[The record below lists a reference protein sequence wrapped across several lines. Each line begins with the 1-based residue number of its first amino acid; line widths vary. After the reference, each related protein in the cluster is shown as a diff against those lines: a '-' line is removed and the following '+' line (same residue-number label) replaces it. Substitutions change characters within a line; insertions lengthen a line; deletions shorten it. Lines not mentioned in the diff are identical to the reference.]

1 MKKKKLETQI
11 IVFDGEDCCC
21 RTIQN
26 CVRDFQNFG
35 DTRITYTGVM
45 SSPEIVRCETCG
57 DKVELD
63 EKRMKQIAKYNAEQD
78 VDFLIRKKQLI
89 EEEIKMLE
97 DKKKI
102 IEQKFKQLIDF
113 SNKFL
118 KDKAETMEDYIEEN
132 YTDPD
137 YDYWD

>member
-1 MKKKKLETQI
+1 MKKKETKIQMI
-11 IVFDGEDCCC
+11 LFDGESCKCFNVLDFSAKSAMDLPF
-21 RTIQN
+21 
-26 CVRDFQNFG
+26 RDFTG
-35 DTRITYTGVM
+35 TYIMDGK
-45 SSPEIVRCETCG
+45 IG
-57 DKVELD
+57 LDKVELD

-78 VDFLIRKKQLI
+78 VDFLIRKKQLM
-89 EEEIKMLE
+89 EEEIKILE

-137 YDYWD
+137 YDYYD